1 MNFCQFCQT
10 PLGSSGEPKVGR
22 PQKYCSTPCRQ
33 AAYRMR
39 KNPQAAVSAP
49 GVPAPAAPPV
59 RPPLP
64 KRRPRA
70 VQGQYQP
77 SPCVPS
83 GADEVLAEIIKD
95 ILEETRQLQR
105 GLQALDAE
113 EPLRRAEQL
122 RAQLESLTAGLV
134 GRARHRRVTW
144 SRIGRLLNVSED
156 TARHRYTNAYILRRL
171 SQHIH
176 LRSTPSSLGALYGET
191 APAGESPP
199 PSDLPVDTPLSA
211 RTPATPAFNR
221 LAPVLSML
229 ARASKMQLQVLSRRV
244 GCSASYL
251 SRILSGERVPAWP
264 LTERFAIACGADP
277 AVLRQV
283 WETERLRDTVAVA
296 APVVA
301 SPGGVIAGQDRLL
314 GPARLLAAL
323 RTLHVRA
330 GQPTAY
336 DIAVATRWRLS
347 SDRVTTMLEGTQPA
361 EWDDVAALLHVLG
374 GPLDY
379 FRPLWEAAVH
389 QPDQQ
394 HRRPPGQEDEPEPS
408 HHPVCRPAPG
418 AGERTDEQAG
428 AAEDGAGGE
437 CAEEAD
443 EEGDELHHL
452 LTRFNGVLSSSDIL
466 GLGRREHLR
475 GRIARRRS
483 IICTAPV
490 LKIDPDRP

>member
-1 MNFCQFCQT
+1 MSFCQFCQT
-10 PLGSSGEPKVGR
+10 PLGTSGEPKVGR

-39 KNPQAAVSAP
+39 KNPQSAAPAP
-49 GVPAPAAPPV
+49 GTNAAAALPPRAPLPRRRPRMVQAPAHPAAPAA
-59 RPPLP
+59 
-64 KRRPRA
+64 
-70 VQGQYQP
+70 
-77 SPCVPS
+77 ST
-83 GADEVLAEIIKD
+83 GADEVLVEIVKD

-105 GLQALDAE
+105 SLQAPDAE
-113 EPLRRAEQL
+113 DPLRRTEQL

-156 TARHRYTNAYILRRL
+156 TARHRYTEAFILRRL
-171 SQHIH
+171 SQHIQ
-176 LRSTPSSLGALYGET
+176 LRTPSPSLSALYGH
-191 APAGESPP
+191 APVPEESPP
-199 PSDLPVDTPLSA
+199 PPPDLPVDTPLSA
-211 RTPATPAFNR
+211 RTPTSPAFNR

-229 ARASKMQLQVLSRRV
+229 ARASNMQLQVLSRRA

-283 WETERLRDTVAVA
+283 WETERLRDTATVA
-296 APVVA
+296 APVVVA
-301 SPGGVIAGQDRLL
+301 KPGEIVADQGRLL

-347 SDRVTTMLEGTQPA
+347 ADRVTALLEGTQPA
-361 EWDDVAALLHVLG
+361 EWDDLVALLHVLG

-379 FRPLWEAAVH
+379 FGPLWEAATQ
-389 QPDQQ
+389 QPDAHAPGQQ
-394 HRRPPGQEDEPEPS
+394 PPGPVRQPEPS
-408 HHPVCRPAPG
+408 PESPADPG
-418 AGERTDEQAG
+418 EPTDRAAARTDRTDHHDAADGPAEAAG
-428 AAEDGAGGE
+428 ATAVDG
-437 CAEEAD
+437 D
-443 EEGDELHHL
+443 DLHHL
-452 LTRFNGVLSSSDIL
+452 LTRFSGVLSSSDIL
-466 GLGRREHLR
+466 DLRRREHLR

-483 IICTAPV
+483 TCT
-490 LKIDPDRP
+490 

>member
-1 MNFCQFCQT
+1 
-10 PLGSSGEPKVGR
+10 
-22 PQKYCSTPCRQ
+22 
-33 AAYRMR
+33 MR

-49 GVPAPAAPPV
+49 SVPAPAAPPV

-70 VQGQYQP
+70 VQGPHHP
-77 SPCVPS
+77 SPSSPSAPS

-105 GLQALDAE
+105 SLPAPDAE

-191 APAGESPP
+191 APPGESPP

-211 RTPATPAFNR
+211 RTPASPAFNR

-283 WETERLRDTVAVA
+283 WETERLRDTAAVA

-301 SPGGVIAGQDRLL
+301 TPGEIIADQDRLL

-379 FRPLWEAAVH
+379 FRPLWEAAVQH
-389 QPDQQ
+389 PDQQ
-394 HRRPPGQEDEPEPS
+394 QHQHRRSSGQDTGTQTP
-408 HHPVCRPAPG
+408 HQPVRHLAPG
-418 AGERTDEQAG
+418 TDEQPDG
-428 AAEDGAGGE
+428 AADTAGDPAAGE
-437 CAEEAD
+437 CAEDAD

-475 GRIARRRS
+475 GRIARRRGTS
-483 IICTAPV
+483 CTAPV
-490 LKIDPDRP
+490 LKSDPDHQ